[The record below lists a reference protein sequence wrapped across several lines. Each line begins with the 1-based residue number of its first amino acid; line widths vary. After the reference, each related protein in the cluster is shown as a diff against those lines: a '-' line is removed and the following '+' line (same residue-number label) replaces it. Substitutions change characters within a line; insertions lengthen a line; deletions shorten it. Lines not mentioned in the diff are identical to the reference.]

1 MHCPC
6 TLWSTK
12 DLQLLKPEQSAPP
25 PKKKK
30 TTEEKTDK
38 KEEGKSKDYHHYRYC
53 PMDGCT
59 ALVKRIP
66 PHLKK
71 VHKLL
76 PDSAEYKAALSR
88 VRGPVSDSHR
98 RPYHER
104 RNNPVKDKSGPS
116 VSVEAIEDSEYSED
130 SDIEVRRRSSH
141 RRTKILDDS
150 ESESG
155 EKVLEIEALL
165 KLHTTWLK
173 MSLLNL
179 KPGLDRLTE
188 VSLMTKPAN
197 SMESKFPSF

>member
-1 MHCPC
+1 
-6 TLWSTK
+6 
-12 DLQLLKPEQSAPP
+12 
-25 PKKKK
+25 
-30 TTEEKTDK
+30 
-38 KEEGKSKDYHHYRYC
+38 
-53 PMDGCT
+53 MDGCT

-71 VHKLL
+71 VHNLL

-116 VSVEAIEDSEYSED
+116 VSVETIEDSEYSED
-130 SDIEVRRRSSH
+130 SEKEVRRRCSH
-141 RRTKILDDS
+141 RRTKIRDDS

-155 EKVLEIEALL
+155 ESEHRSSRTNVLEIEDSADENGSSFETP
-165 KLHTTWLK
+165 H
-173 MSLLNL
+173 NL
-179 KPGLDRLTE
+179 TEDVITEFKPGLDRLTE